1 MVMTTQKPIVVMQNI
16 KRKDS
21 NHITE
26 KQVIKED
33 SKGGKTKTKDVQ
45 KKQKTNYKIAVLSP
59 YPLINYFKC
68 KWVKFFNLK
77 I

>member
-45 KKQKTNYKIAVLSP
+45 K
-59 YPLINYFKC
+59 
-68 KWVKFFNLK
+68 
-77 I
+77 